1 MCCMFPV
8 PRYVAGGAPAK
19 ERKAKG
25 VASESFV
32 IQTAKGKGDKKKK
45 KNLKQLT

>member
-1 MCCMFPV
+1 MCCIFLV

-19 ERKAKG
+19 RKKSKG

-32 IQTAKGKGDKKKK
+32 IQTAKGEED
-45 KNLKQLT
+45 